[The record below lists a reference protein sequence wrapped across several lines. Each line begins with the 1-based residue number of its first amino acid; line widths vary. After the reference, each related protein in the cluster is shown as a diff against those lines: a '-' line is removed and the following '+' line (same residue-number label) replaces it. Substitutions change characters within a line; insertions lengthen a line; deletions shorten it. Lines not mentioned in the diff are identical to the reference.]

1 MTASSTLSEGADGA
15 RHAVGPS
22 ATATADGHERPDGA
36 GKDGTVP
43 DSAAP
48 DSAAP
53 DDAQDDTAPGTAGS
67 KHPPRWLPR
76 ALALGIVAVFVG
88 IFAWNALGALKSL
101 WVAILIAFFLS
112 LALEPATVWLVRRG
126 WRRPAAAAVTL
137 LGSLAA
143 IVAVMALF
151 GNLFVQQV
159 VELGRTLPEYYGTL
173 RSFVLGFVDLPL
185 PEPEELVGEGLDQFG
200 SDLAAS
206 ALVVGSALL
215 SGLFWSITILL
226 VAYYLLAAG
235 PRFRRAVCRWVPP
248 DHQDEVLHLWGVVQ
262 RKVSDYIDTRLVLA
276 LISTVVTCAFLLIL
290 RTPYAIPLA
299 VFVGVVSQFVPTIG
313 AYLGGALPVMVAL
326 TGQGLWQ
333 AGAVLVFVVAYQQVE
348 NLWLAPMLSE
358 RALEMNAAVSLLVV
372 LAFGAVFG
380 ALGAFLALPVAA
392 TIQAMATTYLR
403 RHELIESHMFND
415 PEDKWVAAG

>member
-1 MTASSTLSEGADGA
+1 MNASPTQLNDGSGDA
-15 RHAVGPS
+15 P
-22 ATATADGHERPDGA
+22 
-36 GKDGTVP
+36 
-43 DSAAP
+43 AAP
-48 DSAAP
+48 GAP
-53 DDAQDDTAPGTAGS
+53 DDGTTDDRPTDDVGQPAGASPDPAADAPTPGSAGS
-67 KHPPRWLPR
+67 TRPPRWLPR
-76 ALALGIVAVFVG
+76 ALLLGILAVFVG
-88 IFAWNALGALKSL
+88 IFAWHALGALKSL

-126 WRRPAAAAVTL
+126 WKRPAAAAVTL
-137 LGSLAA
+137 VGSLAV
-143 IVAVMALF
+143 ILGVMALF
-151 GNLFVQQV
+151 GNLFVQQLI
-159 VELGRTLPEYYGTL
+159 ELGRTLPEYYGTL
-173 RSFVLGFVDLPL
+173 RTFVLGFVDLPL
-185 PEPEELVGEGLDQFG
+185 PEQDDLVGQGLDQFG

-235 PRFRRAVCRWVPP
+235 PRFRRAVCRWVPTTY
-248 DHQDEVLHLWGVVQ
+248 QDEVLHLWGVVQ

-276 LISTVVTCAFLLIL
+276 MISTVVTCIFLLIL
-290 RTPYAIPLA
+290 GTPYAIPLA

-333 AGAVLVFVVAYQQVE
+333 AGAVLLFVVAYQQVE

-380 ALGAFLALPVAA
+380 ALGAFLALPIAA
-392 TIQAMATTYLR
+392 TIQAMATTYLQ

-415 PEDKWVAAG
+415 PADKWVAAG